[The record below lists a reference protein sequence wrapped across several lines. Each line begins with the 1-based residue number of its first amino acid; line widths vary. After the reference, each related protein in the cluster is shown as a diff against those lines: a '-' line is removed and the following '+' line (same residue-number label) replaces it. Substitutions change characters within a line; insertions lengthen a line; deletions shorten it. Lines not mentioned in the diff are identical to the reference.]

1 MDPFLPLRI
10 CATGLRIQRLRMDL
24 IASNIANVNTTQ
36 TPQGGPYRRK
46 DLLVTAVPAVSNF
59 DFSDILEA
67 NLNNSLYKV
76 IPISVIEDQRPFKV
90 VYQPSHPDADKNGYV
105 KLPNISPL
113 EEMVNMISALRAYE
127 ANVTVINNTKSMILK
142 ALEIGR

>member
-10 CATGLRIQRLRMDL
+10 CATGLRVQRLRMDL

-127 ANVTVINNTKSMILK
+127 ANATVINNTKSMILK

>member
-10 CATGLRIQRLRMDL
+10 CATGLKVQRLRMDL

-46 DLLVTAVPAVSNF
+46 DLLVTAVPAVSNL

>member
-10 CATGLRIQRLRMDL
+10 CATGLRVQRLRMDL

-46 DLLVTAVPAVSNF
+46 DLLITAVPAVNNF

>member
-10 CATGLRIQRLRMDL
+10 CATGLRVQRLRMDL

-36 TPQGGPYRRK
+36 RPQGGPYRRK

-113 EEMVNMISALRAYE
+113 EEIVNMISALRAYE

>member
-1 MDPFLPLRI
+1 
-10 CATGLRIQRLRMDL
+10 MDL

-67 NLNNSLYKV
+67 NLNNSFYKV